1 MCVPPLLHSVMEG
14 RGPASRAGVKRKD
27 DRQVEV
33 KRQMMYK
40 EAVADNVTGKRG
52 IDCTQRNDSAQV
64 EQR

>member
-14 RGPASRAGVKRKD
+14 GVKRKD

-33 KRQMMYK
+33 KRQMMCK